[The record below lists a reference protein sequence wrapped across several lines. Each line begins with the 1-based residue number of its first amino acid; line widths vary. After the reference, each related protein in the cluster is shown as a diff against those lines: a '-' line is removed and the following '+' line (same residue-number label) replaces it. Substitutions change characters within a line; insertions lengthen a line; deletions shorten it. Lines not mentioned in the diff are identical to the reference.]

1 MDVREGGSWNATM
14 FGGPERKEIHW
25 AGEFVELAEPERL
38 VLTMT
43 DSPGEPERA
52 VITVELADL
61 GDGRTEMT
69 MEQRSPL
76 PPDQVEGARSGWGSF
91 FDRMGERLA
100 EARDAESATAVRPG
114 PGATSASRA
123 PISSP
128 HRSQVRCTCGSP
140 PQSRWR
146 SSMGGPSSAM

>member
-1 MDVREGGSWNATM
+1 MPIETVEMDVREGGTLEGDDVRRARAEGDPL
-14 FGGPERKEIHW
+14 GGRVPSRS
-25 AGEFVELAEPERL
+25 AEPERL

-52 VITVELADL
+52 VITVELTDL

-100 EARDAESATAVRPG
+100 
-114 PGATSASRA
+114 
-123 PISSP
+123 
-128 HRSQVRCTCGSP
+128 
-140 PQSRWR
+140 
-146 SSMGGPSSAM
+146 